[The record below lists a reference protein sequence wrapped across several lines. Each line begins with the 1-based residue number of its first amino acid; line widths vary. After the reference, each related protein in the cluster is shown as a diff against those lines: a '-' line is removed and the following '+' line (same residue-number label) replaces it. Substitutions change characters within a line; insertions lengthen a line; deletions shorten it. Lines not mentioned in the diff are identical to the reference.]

1 MVFSK
6 KPIAKYITWAIVAS
20 HISLPVIADNR
31 SIVVANS
38 DNEIQSWMA
47 GTASSIS
54 PHLLKGTLE
63 EYAKGKIEALPGQAA
78 NQLVNKGMKSAFPE
92 IIFRGG
98 VNLEDGAKYRSSE
111 FDMFIPVRETTSSLL
126 FGQLGFRDH
135 DSSSFDGRTFVNV
148 GVGYRQEVDGWLLGV
163 NTFLDADI
171 RYSHLRGGIGGEI
184 YRDNLRFSGNYYFPL
199 TGWKTSEAHEFH
211 DERPAYGFDLRT
223 KGTLPA
229 FPWFSGEL
237 TYEQYYGDKVDLLG
251 NGTLSRNP
259 RAAGAAL
266 IWNPIPLLEVRAGYR
281 DAGNGGSQAEGGL
294 RVNYS
299 FGTPLH
305 EQLDYRNVGAPS
317 NTTNRRTFVDR
328 NYDIVMAYREQASKI
343 RITATPV
350 SGLSGALVTLMATV
364 DSRYPIEKIEWSG
377 DAELMA
383 GLQLQ
388 GSLSSGLTLPQLPL
402 TATDGQ
408 EYGLYLTVTDS
419 RGTRVTSERIPVM
432 VTQDEASF
440 RSWINVINDDIQVE
454 GGNFVISTPL
464 PAGEEGKIIE
474 WHYVRERSKEEWASL
489 KPRNI
494 KYQSDTP
501 GLTFKSL
508 GGAERDGHWVERVL
522 VTHIGNDARSL
533 KLHIAAS
540 GPDEKHPVKGVVL
553 LQAQSGSIAQ
563 KVTSVEV
570 LFTPGTDEVNGNIT
584 APVVGT
590 EMRARTLCINDTD
603 CTDAFNYQWEISDEM
618 KSWKS
623 VPGATKATWLL
634 PYSLNG
640 ESLQNKYIRVRI
652 ISDKENAESPNATS
666 ATN

>member
-6 KPIAKYITWAIVAS
+6 KPITKYITWAIVTS
-20 HISLPVIADNR
+20 QIPLPVIAD
-31 SIVVANS
+31 S
-38 DNEIQSWMA
+38 DNEIQSWIA

-54 PHLLKGTLE
+54 PHLQEGTLE
-63 EYAKGKIEALPGQAA
+63 DYAKGKIKALPGQAA
-78 NQLVNKGMKSAFPE
+78 SHLVNEGMKSAFPE

-111 FDMFIPVRETTSSLL
+111 FDMFIPVQETTSSLL

-135 DSSSFDGRTFVNV
+135 DSSRFDGRIYANV
-148 GVGYRQEVDGWLLGV
+148 GVGYRQEV
-163 NTFLDADI
+163 
-171 RYSHLRGGIGGEI
+171 
-184 YRDNLRFSGNYYFPL
+184 
-199 TGWKTSEAHEFH
+199 
-211 DERPAYGFDLRT
+211 
-223 KGTLPA
+223 KGTLPD

-266 IWNPIPLLEVRAGYR
+266 VWNPVPLLEVRAGYR

-317 NTTNRRTFVDR
+317 NTTNRRAFVDR

-343 RITATPV
+343 RITAMPV
-350 SGLSGALVTLMATV
+350 SGLSGTLVTLMATV
-364 DSRYPIEKIEWSG
+364 DSRYPIEKVEWSG
-377 DAELMA
+377 DAELLA

-388 GSLSSGLTLPQLPL
+388 GSLGSGLILTQLPL

-408 EYGLYLTVTDS
+408 EYSLYLTVTDS
-419 RGTRVTSERIPVM
+419 RGTRVTSERITVR
-432 VTQDEASF
+432 VTQDETSF
-440 RSWINVINDDIQVE
+440 RSWINVINDDVQVE
-454 GGNFVISTPL
+454 DGNFVVSTPL
-464 PAGEEGKIIE
+464 PAGEEGKVIE
-474 WHYVRERSKEEWASL
+474 WHYVRERSEEEWASL

-501 GLTFKSL
+501 GLAFKAL
-508 GGAERDGHWVERVL
+508 GGTERDGHWVERVL
-522 VTHIGNDARSL
+522 VTHIGDDARSL
-533 KLHIAAS
+533 KLHIEAS
-540 GPDEKHPVKGVVL
+540 GPDDKHPVKGTVL
-553 LQAQSGSIAQ
+553 LQAQSDSIAQ

-570 LFTPGTDEVNGNIT
+570 LFTPGTEEANGSVT

-590 EMRARTLCINDTD
+590 EMRARTLCINNTD

-618 KSWKS
+618 KSWQS
-623 VPGATKATWLL
+623 VPGATKATWLI

-652 ISDKENAESPNATS
+652 ISDKENAKSSTAASDAN
-666 ATN
+666 